1 MAASVGGE
9 MAQGWGD
16 LLRGDNAGRC
26 AVVGGGISLHAVN
39 VFIVTTILPS
49 VVHEIG
55 GLRYFAWST
64 TLYVVAS
71 LMGGANTS
79 QLMRRVGARSTYR
92 LALGCF
98 AVGCLI
104 CATAPSMAG
113 LLFGRLVQ
121 GLGAGVLSALSFS
134 MVRVLFPQAL
144 WSRAFSVVSVAW
156 GIATL
161 GGPAVGG
168 IFAQYDAWRAAFWCL
183 LGLTPFLLVLVELN
197 LPKGLARPSGPASPV
212 SRVGLALLAASALAV
227 STGSMATNP
236 WGNAAGLA
244 AAVLGLWLFRRLEVR
259 GPARV
264 LPRGATDPGTRLG
277 AVYLAMLLL
286 LLGVNSEIF
295 VPYFLQGLHGMSP
308 LHAGYL
314 SAMMSGGWSV
324 ASIASATR
332 VRGAPM
338 LAVGPATMLVGLL
351 ALCVLMPMREA
362 SGFVSLCVMGAGL
375 AAIGAGIGM
384 CWPHLGSAVFANAPE
399 GERDLASASI
409 TTVIMVGNAFGS
421 ALGGMVTN
429 VAGVAEAPS
438 HAASWL
444 FALFALAPVGAALA
458 MRRLR

>member
-1 MAASVGGE
+1 
-9 MAQGWGD
+9 MAQGWSD

-26 AVVGGGISLHAVN
+26 AVVGGGISLHAIN

-55 GLRYFAWST
+55 GLSYFAWST

-79 QLMRRVGARSTYR
+79 QLMRRIGVRNTYR
-92 LALGCF
+92 AALGCF
-98 AVGCLI
+98 ALGCLI

-113 LLFGRLVQ
+113 LLVGRLVQ

-134 MVRVLFPQAL
+134 MVRVLFAQPL

-183 LGLTPFLLVLVELN
+183 LALTPLLLVLVEIN
-197 LPKGLARPSGPASPV
+197 LPRNLARPSGPTRPV
-212 SRVGLALLAASALAV
+212 ARISLALLAASALAV

-236 WGNAAGLA
+236 WLNVAGLGA
-244 AAVLGLWLFRRLEVR
+244 ALLGLVLFRRREAR
-259 GPARV
+259 GPTRV
-264 LPRGATDPGTRLG
+264 LPLGACDPNTRLG
-277 AVYLAMLLL
+277 ATYLAMVLL
-286 LLGVNSEIF
+286 LLGVTSEIF
-295 VPYFLQGLHGMSP
+295 VPYFLQVLHAMSP

-324 ASIASATR
+324 ASITSATSTR
-332 VRGAPM
+332 VQRM
-338 LAVGPATMLVGLL
+338 LQAGPILMAAGLVTLF
-351 ALCVLMPMREA
+351 VLMPTENGADPA
-362 SGFVSLCVMGAGL
+362 SLAAIGAGL

-384 CWPHLGSAVFANAPE
+384 CWPHLGSSVFAHAPE
-399 GERDLASASI
+399 GERDLAAASI

-429 VAGVAEAPS
+429 MAQMAAAPS
-438 HAASWL
+438 HAAAWL
-444 FALFALAPVGAALA
+444 FGIAALAPVGAALA